1 MAYSRAIRKFE
12 VYEVPRPETPP
23 GGEQERL
30 PPDQFAWID
39 KYLKLADIALRDTRG
54 LSAVQQEDRIPGRG
68 NHPTK
73 KERALAKV
81 A

>member
-12 VYEVPRPETPP
+12 MYEVPRPETPP
-23 GGEQERL
+23 GAEHRL

-39 KYLKLADIALRDTRG
+39 KYLKLADIALRDTRA
-54 LSAVQQEDRIPGRG
+54 LSAVQRENRIPGRG
-68 NHPTK
+68 NQPTK
-73 KERALAKV
+73 KERAFAKV